1 MDNYKFEL
9 ILCDTFKIIKQP
21 DKDPIISKGMI
32 NYRVIH
38 NGMPGGMQ
46 SDTTTLK
53 HFYDVNYGKSD
64 KSKDPNYLNSIVE
77 DKTGKKLYELI

>member
-1 MDNYKFEL
+1 
-9 ILCDTFKIIKQP
+9 
-21 DKDPIISKGMI
+21 
-32 NYRVIH
+32 
-38 NGMPGGMQ
+38 MQ